1 MVLANKFNDSFK
13 SPSLN
18 DMMLG
23 MYAASNYGSN
33 AYCFA
38 QAARIA
44 TPVND
49 HAATAGEGPA
59 KRQLTL

>member
-1 MVLANKFNDSFK
+1 MVLANKFNDNFK
-13 SPSLN
+13 AQSLN

-49 HAATAGEGPA
+49 TGAAVETTLRRIPA
-59 KRQLTL
+59 P

>member
-1 MVLANKFNDSFK
+1 MVLANKFNDNFK
-13 SPSLN
+13 AQSLN

-33 AYCFA
+33 AFCFA

-49 HAATAGEGPA
+49 AGGAAETPA
-59 KRQLTL
+59 KRHLTL